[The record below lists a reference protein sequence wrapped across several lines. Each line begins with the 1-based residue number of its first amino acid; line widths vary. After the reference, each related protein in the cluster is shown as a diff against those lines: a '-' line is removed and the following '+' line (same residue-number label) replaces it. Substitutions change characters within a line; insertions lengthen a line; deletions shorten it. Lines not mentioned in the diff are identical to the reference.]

1 MGSKNLN
8 HNDFFGNTIIY
19 RTHDSWG
26 DIFVIDKGS
35 IRALNFDP
43 VYDQTGIFIQYPHIP
58 VHEYTRVM
66 VLVLALTKPSHIT
79 LLGLGGG
86 SLIHCLHFLL
96 PECRLFCIELR
107 EKVYGAAMDF
117 FQLPKAKNIE
127 IEIADAQVAIKF
139 QKSNST
145 QIVFADMYLDY
156 GMDLF
161 QIQQQFVEQTH
172 RILDDFGWLVINF
185 HELPELDSFFIQCMH
200 DYFADLFICPTVSN
214 NYILFASK
222 SSVKDLHLGNYQM
235 PLAELENKL
244 NIKLLRLFKKI
255 KRYKSETNEELARS

>member
-1 MGSKNLN
+1 
-8 HNDFFGNTIIY
+8 
-19 RTHDSWG
+19 
-26 DIFVIDKGS
+26 
-35 IRALNFDP
+35 
-43 VYDQTGIFIQYPHIP
+43 
-58 VHEYTRVM
+58 
-66 VLVLALTKPSHIT
+66 
-79 LLGLGGG
+79 
-86 SLIHCLHFLL
+86 IHCLHFLL

>member
-8 HNDFFGNTIIY
+8 NDDFFGNTVIY
-19 RTHDSWG
+19 RTNDSWG
-26 DIFVIDKGS
+26 DIFVVDKKN

-43 VYDQTGIFIQYPHIP
+43 VYDQTGIYIHYPYIP

-66 VLVLALTKPSHIT
+66 VLVLALIKPSHIT

-96 PECRLFCIELR
+96 PECHLFCIELR
-107 EKVYGAAMDF
+107 EKVYAAAVDF
-117 FQLPKAKNIE
+117 FQLPKAQNIE
-127 IEIADAQVAIKF
+127 ILIADAQVAIKF
-139 QKSNST
+139 QKSKGT
-145 QIVFADMYLDY
+145 QIVFADLYLDH

-161 QIQQQFVEQTH
+161 QTQQQFIEQTH
-172 RILDDFGWLVINF
+172 RILDDQGWLVINF
-185 HELPELDSFFIQCMH
+185 HELPKLDSFFIQYMQ

-222 SSVKDLHLGNYQM
+222 SSVQDLHLDNYQM
-235 PLAELENKL
+235 SLAELENKL

-255 KRYKSETNEELARS
+255 KRYKSETNEELTPS

>member
-1 MGSKNLN
+1 MGSKNSN
-8 HNDFFGNTIIY
+8 NNDFFGNTVIY
-19 RTHDSWG
+19 RTNDCWG
-26 DIFVIDKGS
+26 DIFVVDKKN

-43 VYDQTGIFIQYPHIP
+43 VYDQTGIYIQYPHIP

-66 VLVLALTKPSHIT
+66 VLVLALLKPNHVT

-96 PECRLFCIELR
+96 PECHLFCTELR
-107 EKVYGAAMDF
+107 EKVYDVAMNF
-117 FQLPKAKNIE
+117 FQLPKAQNIE
-127 IEIADAQVAIKF
+127 ILIADAQYAIKF
-139 QKSNST
+139 QKSKST
-145 QIVFADMYLDY
+145 QIVFADLYLDY

-161 QIQQQFVEQTH
+161 QTQQQFIEQTH
-172 RILDDFGWLVINF
+172 RILDDRGWLVINF
-185 HELPELDSFFIQCMH
+185 HELPELDSLFIQCMQ

-222 SSVKDLHLGNYQM
+222 SSVKDLHLDNYQM
-235 PLAELENKL
+235 PLIELENKL

-255 KRYKSETNEELARS
+255 KRYMNEINGELTRT